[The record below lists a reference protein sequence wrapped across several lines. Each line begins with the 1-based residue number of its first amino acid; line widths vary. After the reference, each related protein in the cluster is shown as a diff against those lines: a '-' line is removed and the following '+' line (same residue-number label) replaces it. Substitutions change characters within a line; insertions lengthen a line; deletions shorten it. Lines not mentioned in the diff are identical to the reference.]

1 MRTTM
6 LQLSV
11 NLLAQRK
18 HLLKKDN
25 KMRVSN
31 MKGKIPSLSNFRRFQ
46 ARPNII
52 KRNVKKIRRAQKLRY
67 IEFTVL

>member
-1 MRTTM
+1 MTWLRWKDRDANNYATIIGQFT
-6 LQLSV
+6 
-11 NLLAQRK
+11 AQRK

-52 KRNVKKIRRAQKLRY
+52 KRNVKKIQRALP
-67 IEFTVL
+67 